1 MISPE
6 LVFADEN
13 VATLRVPRADPAQ
26 KPYVRYLSKGTVPD
40 HGEER
45 VSSGHR
51 EYDYLEW
58 ISRLTSH
65 IPDHPWKKRNSYLI
79 SCRFNVIF

>member
-6 LVFADEN
+6 LV
-13 VATLRVPRADPAQ
+13 
-26 KPYVRYLSKGTVPD
+26 
-40 HGEER
+40 ER
-45 VSSGHR
+45 D
-51 EYDYLEW
+51 YDYLEW
-58 ISRLTSH
+58 IARLTSH